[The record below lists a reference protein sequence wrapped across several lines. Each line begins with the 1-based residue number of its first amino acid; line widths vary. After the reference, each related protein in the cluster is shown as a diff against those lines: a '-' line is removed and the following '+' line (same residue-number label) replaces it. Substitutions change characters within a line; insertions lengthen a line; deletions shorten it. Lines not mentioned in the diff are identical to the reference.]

1 MVHSVFKILKLTLP
15 NFLSD
20 LLRSFFTAIL
30 TPISFSIRS
39 GHFISS
45 FKKSAFDQK
54 LNPIPWYT
62 YPSINFLET
71 RSFSDKTV
79 LEFGGGQSSIWWG
92 LRAKNV
98 VTLEGDHPVFSPTH
112 EWAQKL
118 KKSLPRNV
126 ELHEISMKTSESCQS
141 DVINILKNKPF
152 REYDVIIID
161 GLYRSHMIPIA
172 IKYMSSTG
180 MIIVD
185 NADRYDIFE
194 GFEDSDL
201 MKIEFY
207 GYTPGVYLKSC
218 TCIYFGKETTFL
230 NSDVAINIPR

>member
-1 MVHSVFKILKLTLP
+1 MVHSIYKILKLTLP
-15 NFLSD
+15 AFLSNP
-20 LLRSFFTAIL
+20 LRSFFTALL
-30 TPISFSIRS
+30 TPISFSINS

-45 FKKSAFDQK
+45 FKKAAFDK
-54 LNPIPWYT
+54 NLTPIPWYT

-126 ELHEISMKTSESCQS
+126 ELHEISMKTSKVIKSCIWRQ
-141 DVINILKNKPF
+141 
-152 REYDVIIID
+152 
-161 GLYRSHMIPIA
+161 
-172 IKYMSSTG
+172 SSTL
-180 MIIVD
+180 
-185 NADRYDIFE
+185 E
-194 GFEDSDL
+194 
-201 MKIEFY
+201 
-207 GYTPGVYLKSC
+207 
-218 TCIYFGKETTFL
+218 
-230 NSDVAINIPR
+230 NICY